1 MFVLIFEIDVDVLMG
16 HTNRV
21 KTRRIHERRNRK
33 TSLTHEVAKNNKKT
47 AI

>member
-1 MFVLIFEIDVDVLMG
+1 
-16 HTNRV
+16 V